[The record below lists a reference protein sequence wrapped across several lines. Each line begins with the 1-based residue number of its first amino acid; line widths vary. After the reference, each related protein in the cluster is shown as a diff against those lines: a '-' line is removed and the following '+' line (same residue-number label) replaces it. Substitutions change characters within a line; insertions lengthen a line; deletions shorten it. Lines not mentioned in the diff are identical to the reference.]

1 MPTAPTFPSFRVLR
15 ASTFVLAV
23 MLVGCGEPQPAT
35 TDSAGPSATVGKTAA
50 GGDAETAFAFTDAD
64 LDAYIR
70 GMRKEIELVK
80 AARERGASAKTPEE
94 RGAAAQAEFDVSTI
108 PIAAEALGAPIE
120 RYTSTR
126 RTVNRVLE
134 TLDFQGKIIGPMEL
148 DTAHASPEMKQRLST
163 DPFTELPPASA
174 TSLRSRLD
182 EASAVWIEYMN
193 LVAVAG

>member
-1 MPTAPTFPSFRVLR
+1 MLMPTTLSLR
-15 ASTFVLAV
+15 ALRACVVLLGVVFA
-23 MLVGCGEPQPAT
+23 GCGESESGT

-50 GGDAETAFAFTDAD
+50 GGDAEVAFAFTDAD

-70 GMRKEIELVK
+70 GMHKEIELVR
-80 AARERGASAKTPEE
+80 AAKERGATAKTPEE
-94 RGAAAQAEFDVSTI
+94 RGAAAQAEFDVNTI
-108 PIAAEALGAPIE
+108 PAAAESIGVPVD
-120 RYTSTR
+120 RYRSTR

-134 TLDFQGKIIGPMEL
+134 TLDFQGKIPGPMEL
-148 DTAHASPEMKQRLST
+148 DTARASPEMKQRLTT

-174 TSLRSRLD
+174 TSLRTRLN

>member
-1 MPTAPTFPSFRVLR
+1 MPTTLSLR
-15 ASTFVLAV
+15 ALRACVVLLGVVFA
-23 MLVGCGEPQPAT
+23 GCGESESGT

-50 GGDAETAFAFTDAD
+50 GGEAEVAFAFTDAD

-70 GMRKEIELVK
+70 GMHKEIELVR
-80 AARERGASAKTPEE
+80 AAKERGATAKTPEE
-94 RGAAAQAEFDVSTI
+94 RGAAAQAEFDVNTI
-108 PIAAEALGAPIE
+108 PAAAESIGVPVD
-120 RYTSTR
+120 RYRSTR

-134 TLDFQGKIIGPMEL
+134 TLDFQGKIPGPMEL
-148 DTAHASPEMKQRLST
+148 DTARARPEMKQRLTT

-174 TSLRSRLD
+174 TSLRTRLN

>member
-1 MPTAPTFPSFRVLR
+1 MPTAPIFRSFRALR
-15 ASTFVLAV
+15 TSTFVLGI
-23 MLVGCGEPQPAT
+23 MLLGCGESQPAT

-94 RGAAAQAEFDVSTI
+94 RGAAAQAEFDVSTT

-148 DTAHASPEMKQRLST
+148 DTSHASPEMKQRLGT

>member
-1 MPTAPTFPSFRVLR
+1 MPTTLSLR
-15 ASTFVLAV
+15 ALRACVVLLGVVFA
-23 MLVGCGEPQPAT
+23 GCGESESGT

-50 GGDAETAFAFTDAD
+50 GGDAEVAFAFTDAD

-70 GMRKEIELVK
+70 GMHKEIELVR
-80 AARERGASAKTPEE
+80 AAKERGATAKTPEE
-94 RGAAAQAEFDVSTI
+94 RGAAAQAEFDVNTI
-108 PIAAEALGAPIE
+108 PAAAESIGVPVD
-120 RYTSTR
+120 RYRSTR

-134 TLDFQGKIIGPMEL
+134 TLDFQGKIPGPMEL
-148 DTAHASPEMKQRLST
+148 DTARARPEMKQRLTT

-174 TSLRSRLD
+174 TSLRTRLN